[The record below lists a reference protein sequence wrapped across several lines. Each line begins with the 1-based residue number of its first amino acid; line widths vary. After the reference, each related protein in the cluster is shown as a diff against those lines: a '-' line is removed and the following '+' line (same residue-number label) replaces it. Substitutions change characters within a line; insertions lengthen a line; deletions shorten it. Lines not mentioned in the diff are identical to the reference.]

1 MKIWEVHAMQ
11 SGSRVRTSF
20 EGHCEIDGLLLSEK
34 AYLLAIRDMRPA
46 QLFRLVDE
54 LGPENAASEL
64 LNYYHSPEPGQ
75 PGHGLTAGRSR
86 LGDPLLLRSDEA
98 RLPAREFAS

>member
-1 MKIWEVHAMQ
+1 MKIWEVHAMH
-11 SGSRVRTSF
+11 SGGRIRTTG

-46 QLFRLVDE
+46 QLFRLVDD

-64 LNYYHSPEPGQ
+64 LSYYHSPD
-75 PGHGLTAGRSR
+75 PGHPGHSLAAGRSR
-86 LGDPLLLRSDEA
+86 LGDSLILRSDEV
-98 RLPAREFAS
+98 RLPAREFAT

>member
-1 MKIWEVHAMQ
+1 MKIWEVHALQ
-11 SGSRVRTSF
+11 SGGRIRTTG

-34 AYLLAIRDMRPA
+34 AYLLAVRDMRPA

-64 LNYYHSPEPGQ
+64 LNYYHSPD
-75 PGHGLTAGRSR
+75 PGHAGHSLLTGRSR
-86 LGDPLLLRSDEA
+86 LGDPLLVRSDEV
-98 RLPAREFAS
+98 RLPAREYAT

>member
-1 MKIWEVHAMQ
+1 MKIWEVHALQ
-11 SGSRVRTSF
+11 SGGRIRTTG

-34 AYLLAIRDMRPA
+34 AYLLAVRDMRPA

-64 LNYYHSPEPGQ
+64 LNYYRSPD
-75 PGHGLTAGRSR
+75 PGHAGHSLLTGRSR
-86 LGDPLLLRSDEA
+86 LGDPLLVRSDEV
-98 RLPAREFAS
+98 RLPAREYAT

>member
-1 MKIWEVHAMQ
+1 MHT
-11 SGSRVRTSF
+11 GCRVRTTG

-46 QLFRLVDE
+46 NLFRLVED

-64 LNYYHSPEPGQ
+64 LNYYHSPEPGHA
-75 PGHGLTAGRSR
+75 GHSLLAGRSR
-86 LGDPLLLRSDEA
+86 LGDTLLMRSDEV
-98 RLPAREFAS
+98 RLPAREYAR

>member
-1 MKIWEVHAMQ
+1 MKIWEVHALHTN
-11 SGSRVRTSF
+11 GRIRTTG

-64 LNYYHSPEPGQ
+64 LNYYHPPD
-75 PGHGLTAGRSR
+75 PGHNGHALLAGRSR
-86 LGDPLLLRSDEA
+86 LGDPLLVRSDEA
-98 RLPAREFAS
+98 RLPAREYAT

>member
-1 MKIWEVHAMQ
+1 MKIWEVHAMH
-11 SGSRVRTSF
+11 SGRRVRTTG

-46 QLFRLVDE
+46 QLLDLVEE

-64 LNYYHSPEPGQ
+64 LNYYREPEPGH
-75 PGHGLTAGRSR
+75 PGHGLSTGRSR
-86 LGDPLLLRSDEA
+86 LGDPLLVRSDEA
-98 RLPAREFAS
+98 RLPAREYAS

>member
-11 SGSRVRTSF
+11 SGGRIRTTS

-46 QLFRLVDE
+46 QLYALVED
-54 LGPENAASEL
+54 LGPENALAEL
-64 LNYYHSPEPGQ
+64 LDYYTSPEA
-75 PGHGLTAGRSR
+75 GHLGRSLIRGRSR
-86 LGDPLLLRSDEA
+86 LGDPILLRSDEM
-98 RLPAREFAS
+98 RLPAREFAT